1 MKLNPFRK
9 KTNRYVET
17 TQAKFNELSHELD
30 ALNKDYAIVKAE
42 LDREESVRQKMDDR
56 ASHLALQ
63 PTNAQNAQ
71 WHIVMEVSRREQ
83 RLGDKISS
91 LESWMKP
98 LRPIIEAPKNFDD
111 AQAALQSLFAVRQR
125 INQEVAQLDVSI
137 PGWPLQTPPLL
148 ATQIPPGRTAAIVA
162 LNPI

>member
-30 ALNKDYAIVKAE
+30 ALNKEYATVKAE
-42 LDREESVRQKMDDR
+42 LDRETAVRQRMDDR

-63 PTNAQNAQ
+63 PTAEQNSQ

-83 RLGDKISS
+83 RLGD
-91 LESWMKP
+91 
-98 LRPIIEAPKNFDD
+98 
-111 AQAALQSLFAVRQR
+111 
-125 INQEVAQLDVSI
+125 
-137 PGWPLQTPPLL
+137 
-148 ATQIPPGRTAAIVA
+148 
-162 LNPI
+162 